1 MDFQCAL
8 YQRKNVLWPLETGQ
22 EAGSVITTRSVQAED
37 EIKKYTEV
45 VKSMNFR
52 VVKLSFKLDLLIFQ
66 LCSLEQKV
74 NLIFLFH

>member
-1 MDFQCAL
+1 MDSQCAL

-22 EAGSVITTRSVQAED
+22 EAGRVITARSVRAED

-66 LCSLEQKV
+66 LCSLDQKV

>member
-1 MDFQCAL
+1 M
-8 YQRKNVLWPLETGQ
+8 
-22 EAGSVITTRSVQAED
+22 ITTRSVQAED

>member
-1 MDFQCAL
+1 MDSQCAL

-22 EAGSVITTRSVQAED
+22 EAGRVITARSVRAED

-66 LCSLEQKV
+66 LCSLDQKV
-74 NLIFLFH
+74 NFIFLFH

>member
-1 MDFQCAL
+1 MDSQCAL

-22 EAGSVITTRSVQAED
+22 EAGRVITARSVQAED

-52 VVKLSFKLDLLIFQ
+52 VVKLAFKLDLLIFQ
-66 LCSLEQKV
+66 LCSLDQKV